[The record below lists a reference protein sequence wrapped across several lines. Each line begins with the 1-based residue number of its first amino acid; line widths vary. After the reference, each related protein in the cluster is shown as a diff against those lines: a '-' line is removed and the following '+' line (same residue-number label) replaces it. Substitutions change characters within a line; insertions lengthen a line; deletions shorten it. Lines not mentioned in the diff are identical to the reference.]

1 MQRFHLNLKDIE
13 INGIKLYLADN
24 LKHYIVTYNLLI
36 WNDLNRNLRL
46 SLSPIFLWKFLWTAC
61 IRWNKKLNT
70 KNYMVTTLNEPW
82 LLNIPLSERIST
94 TLTTLEENRA
104 SESESIFTLSS
115 SMSSSFLFGVIAAL
129 LEGYFQNIPLS
140 YSINDSFVYINL
152 FIDLVFLQ
160 FSQLITSILY

>member
-1 MQRFHLNLKDIE
+1 MMTSVD
-13 INGIKLYLADN
+13 
-24 LKHYIVTYNLLI
+24 
-36 WNDLNRNLRL
+36 
-46 SLSPIFLWKFLWTAC
+46 
-61 IRWNKKLNT
+61 
-70 KNYMVTTLNEPW
+70 EPW
-82 LLNIPLSERIST
+82 LLNITLSERIST

-104 SESESIFTLSS
+104 TEPESIFTLSS

-160 FSQLITSILY
+160 FSQLIT

>member
-24 LKHYIVTYNLLI
+24 LKHYIVTYNLLM
-36 WNDLNRNLRL
+36 WNDLNKNLRL

-70 KNYMVTTLNEPW
+70 KNYLVTTVNEPW

-104 SESESIFTLSS
+104 TEPESIFTLSS

-140 YSINDSFVYINL
+140 YSINDSFAYINL